1 MQNLSTLLKYQADT
15 KQQKLPPETKQEI
28 PYGYHDLVN
37 EALKN
42 KNFKLAEIL
51 LNKISFDAIFD
62 SQWNNKVDWFL
73 NKEVFNFLFER
84 SKKAGKIDKVRIF
97 LSGKSNLE
105 RVCQYSNLRQFKL
118 IAQKTNRNYW
128 FLKDSSC
135 LTEAIINNNYPILK
149 ELIKIAKSLYKSSA
163 DNVIKNHIK
172 IYSIYRWFFSDEADL
187 RSLKLIMQELPE
199 INLVALILNQL
210 VRFILENTVYQNKD
224 KRLIESFKKLTG
236 FFKLKVLSFHSV
248 TKLLQKIM
256 FDPAL
261 FFFVYKRVNQKD
273 ANYVISSSGLL
284 ELIQFEDK
292 YQEVHPKIAKF
303 LLKKNLQILSAQT
316 NNLSII

>member
-1 MQNLSTLLKYQADT
+1 MKSLNTLSNYQVDT
-15 KQQKLPPETKQEI
+15 KQQKLLPETKQEI

-51 LNKISFDAIFD
+51 LNKISFNAIFE
-62 SQWNNKVDWFL
+62 SRWNNEVNWFL

-84 SKKAGKIDKVRIF
+84 ARKSGKIDKIRIF
-97 LSGKSNLE
+97 LSGKSNLA
-105 RVCQYSNLRQFKL
+105 RVCEHANLSQFKL
-118 IAQKTNRNYW
+118 IAQKTNRSYW

-163 DNVIKNHIK
+163 DNIIKNHIK

-199 INLVALILNQL
+199 INLASPILNQL
-210 VRFILENTVYQNKD
+210 IQSILESATYQNKD
-224 KRLIESFKKLTG
+224 KKIINSFKKLTR
-236 FFKLKVLSFHSV
+236 FFKLKVLSFYPV
-248 TKLLQKIM
+248 IKLLQKIM
-256 FDPAL
+256 FDPTL

-273 ANYVISSSGLL
+273 YVINSSGLL

-292 YQEVHPKIAKF
+292 YQEIHPKIAKF

-316 NNLSII
+316 NNQSTI